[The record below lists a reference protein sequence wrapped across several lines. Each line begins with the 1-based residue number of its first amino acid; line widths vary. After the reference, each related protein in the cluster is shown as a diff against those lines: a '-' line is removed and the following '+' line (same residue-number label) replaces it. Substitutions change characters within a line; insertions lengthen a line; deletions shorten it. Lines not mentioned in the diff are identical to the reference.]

1 MGQTESASCP
11 ADLNLSAKATKRLT
25 RSSATQSAASKSD
38 ELLTAHQRILLQKSW
53 NKSQK
58 TGLENIGAHV
68 FLKIYH
74 REPSVK
80 TLFGIE
86 DVPHAELKYNKIF
99 QNHAMTF
106 TRSLDFILANL
117 NKLDIV
123 ANFCRQLGRRH
134 TQYITR
140 GFRPEYWDAFAE
152 ALTECAID
160 WEGGLRCREAL
171 NGWRTLVGFLIEEM
185 RIGFM
190 KAKREQMSRRAMLRN
205 TIVAS
210 EPSLASDNFVSS
222 MPFVDAGSCGLRC
235 REALNGWRTL
245 VGFLIE
251 EMRIGFMK
259 AKREQMSRR
268 AMLRNTIVASEPSL
282 ASDNFVSSMPFV
294 DAGSCRS
301 IRESSRHL
309 SIKSLS
315 TARPLVKPL
324 CTKCSDCTKHAIQR
338 EAFSEGTNVVQEDYF
353 DQLFLPK
360 VSRFP

>member
-222 MPFVDAGSCGLRC
+222 MPFVDAGSC
-235 REALNGWRTL
+235 
-245 VGFLIE
+245 
-251 EMRIGFMK
+251 
-259 AKREQMSRR
+259 
-268 AMLRNTIVASEPSL
+268 
-282 ASDNFVSSMPFV
+282 
-294 DAGSCRS
+294 RS